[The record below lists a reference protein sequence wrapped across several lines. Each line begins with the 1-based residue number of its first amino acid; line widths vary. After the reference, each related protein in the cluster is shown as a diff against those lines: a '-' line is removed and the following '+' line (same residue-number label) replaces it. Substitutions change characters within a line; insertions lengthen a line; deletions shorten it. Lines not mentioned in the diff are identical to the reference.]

1 MDGSLVDAIA
11 CAWPLAGRRLL
22 PLEAA
27 VALKP
32 WFDRDTLQEG
42 FSLLIQGAVGR
53 FVLYRSGVG
62 AVFNDSAAAFLLM
75 PPSDALSQGFV
86 CRDGSCTLC
95 RDNRSSGRR
104 CRHQAAVAL
113 LNLRAT
119 GESEGFVPVWRFLKS
134 NPWGAIAKYLQQEA
148 EVGPVSFQ
156 ARKTGTVWRLEGC
169 KENGFSLAAS
179 LSSHLAQQLHCF
191 HSSVIRWHGSMP
203 EQDEFGAP
211 ARIIRDKIALLTA
224 TDTEKRLNAAGSR
237 SMGQQRENSIQTA
250 LVRLLALSLPVSRL
264 RIQRGRDGLFSLTA
278 ARAGS
283 AAFSLTLPKARTM
296 DLLGG
301 LDLPGPAT
309 TRLPPAEPFSVVGF
323 MDKGTGVRVEHF
335 LRLEDGRELSLAGL
349 RGQRYGSYHYM
360 DNEGFLPRSVSP
372 ASERLREP
380 KDGAPMLFNVTKQAE
395 AETGFTVPAGDIPA
409 FVDKNRGVLV
419 SGRHRVDPALLSLQV
434 VREPERLELTDFE
447 EKDDWCY
454 IAGFYGL
461 GNQRIDLAEL
471 LLARAD
477 GRDYI
482 AGRQWL
488 QLRGT
493 ALDWFHGL
501 GADRVC
507 PGANGQKDLIRLR
520 RHELLALTGQ
530 IREVGIEI
538 REKGPAQRVTRL
550 VRSDDWLTSDDMP
563 PLPDHLRDYQGH
575 GTAWLYHLQQN
586 HLGGILADDMGL
598 GKTHQ
603 ALTLLQLLCSGSETG
618 HHLVVCPTTVL
629 YHWLDK
635 RNMFF
640 NDLAMSLYYGT
651 GRNLETALEQKVV
664 LTSYGVLRRD
674 IEQLRAVSFD
684 LVLFDEIQNLKNI
697 KTDVHQAALRL
708 NSRATIG
715 LTGTPVENSLAEL
728 KGLFDVCLPGLF
740 NGKSFHRQFV
750 RNDSPASRQTLKTLI
765 KPFIL
770 RRTRNQ
776 VLAELPEVIEDIR
789 VCRLSDDQVGLYRQV
804 VDSATPLVDDL
815 LDGRDEGR
823 HYIGV
828 LAIITRLKQ
837 VCDHPCLL
845 LEGSRD
851 RDMYESG
858 KWDLLLELLEE
869 CLAGDKKVVV
879 FSQFT
884 RMLDILES
892 YLDARGVEYAALRG
906 HLSPGARQQAIK
918 RFNTDKSCMVCCA
931 SLLASGVG
939 IDLTAAQVV
948 VHYDRW
954 WNPAREEQATARVH
968 RMGQKHVVQV
978 IKLVTLGTLEEKI
991 HTLIEGKKALARD
1004 ILSEDDASVLKRLSR
1019 EDLAGLIRWPEG

>member
-1 MDGSLVDAIA
+1 
-11 CAWPLAGRRLL
+11 
-22 PLEAA
+22 
-27 VALKP
+27 
-32 WFDRDTLQEG
+32 
-42 FSLLIQGAVGR
+42 
-53 FVLYRSGVG
+53 
-62 AVFNDSAAAFLLM
+62 
-75 PPSDALSQGFV
+75 
-86 CRDGSCTLC
+86 
-95 RDNRSSGRR
+95 
-104 CRHQAAVAL
+104 
-113 LNLRAT
+113 
-119 GESEGFVPVWRFLKS
+119 
-134 NPWGAIAKYLQQEA
+134 
-148 EVGPVSFQ
+148 
-156 ARKTGTVWRLEGC
+156 
-169 KENGFSLAAS
+169 
-179 LSSHLAQQLHCF
+179 
-191 HSSVIRWHGSMP
+191 
-203 EQDEFGAP
+203 
-211 ARIIRDKIALLTA
+211 
-224 TDTEKRLNAAGSR
+224 
-237 SMGQQRENSIQTA
+237 
-250 LVRLLALSLPVSRL
+250 
-264 RIQRGRDGLFSLTA
+264 
-278 ARAGS
+278 
-283 AAFSLTLPKARTM
+283 M

-301 LDLPGPAT
+301 LDLPGPST

-323 MDKGTGVRVEHF
+323 MDQDTGVRVEHF

-349 RGQRYGSYHYM
+349 REQRYGSYHYL
-360 DNEGFLPRSVSP
+360 DDEGFLPRSVPP

-380 KDGAPMLFNVTKQAE
+380 RAAAPMLFNLTKQAE

-409 FVDKNRGVLV
+409 FVDKNRNVLA

-454 IAGFYGL
+454 IAGFYDL

-471 LLARAD
+471 LLAVAA

-501 GADRVC
+501 GADRAC
-507 PGANGQKDLIRLR
+507 PGADGQQDRIRLH
-520 RHELLALTGQ
+520 RHELLALAGQ
-530 IREVGIEI
+530 IRQVGVEI
-538 REKGPAQRVTRL
+538 REKGPAQRLTRL
-550 VRSDDWLTSDDMP
+550 VRSDDWLSSDNMP
-563 PLPDHLRDYQGH
+563 ALPDHLRDYQGH

-586 HLGGILADDMGL
+586 NLGGLLADDMGL

-603 ALTLLQLLCSGSETG
+603 ALTLLQLLCSGADTG
-618 HHLVVCPTTVL
+618 HYLVVCPTAVL

-635 RNMFF
+635 RDMFF
-640 NDLAMSLYYGT
+640 DDLAISLYYGA
-651 GRNLETALEQKVV
+651 GRDLEASLEQGVV

-674 IEQLRAVSFD
+674 IELLCAVSFD

-697 KTDVHQAALRL
+697 KTDVHKAALRL
-708 NSRATIG
+708 NSRSMIG

-740 NGKSFHRQFV
+740 NGKSFHHQFIQ
-750 RNDSPASRQTLKTLI
+750 NDSPASRQTLKTLI

-776 VLAELPEVIEDIR
+776 VLTELPEVIEDIR
-789 VCRLSDDQVGLYRQV
+789 GCRLSDDQVGLYRQV
-804 VDSATPLVDDL
+804 VDSSTPLVDDL
-815 LDGRDEGR
+815 LDGRNEGR
-823 HYIGV
+823 HYIGI

-837 VCDHPCLL
+837 ICDHPCLL
-845 LEGSRD
+845 EGSRD
-851 RDMYESG
+851 WGMYESG

-869 CLAGDKKVVV
+869 CRAGDKKVVV

-892 YLDARGVEYAALRG
+892 YLDAQGVEYAALRG

-918 RFNTDKSCMVCCA
+918 RFNTEKSCMVCCA

-991 HTLIEGKKALARD
+991 HALIEGKKALARD
-1004 ILSEDDASVLKRLSR
+1004 ILSQDDASVLKRLSR
-1019 EDLAGLIRWPEG
+1019 EDLAGLLRRPEGSSPPGRQRGVRLT